1 MKDFFQ
7 IYSIIWDKLSQLGV
21 DIGKIEISAMPDDTP
36 MLQTIMQFSE
46 GINIVAEANTE
57 KPWTHF
63 DRLFSQVVCSCELPK
78 EDRACGICLLPFKST
93 LNKTPQQ
100 MHGDV
105 YAIVVGK
112 CGHLIC
118 DKCLREWINGT
129 DHSTCPYC
137 RHDIWKEG
145 IARSLS
151 IIEGCSEPVQA
162 IIYQLDVLKG
172 DRNFTS
178 NEELQIN
185 PQKAD
190 GQWLMDE
197 EWINILADL
206 HKRLCCAK
214 FHADPMKELD
224 YLWHR
229 TRAVIRGL
237 SWYIKL
243 QELPDELRVLA
254 TSQEY
259 RYNNASSET
268 DFSYDEATEEMWN
281 EVELIVRLYEK
292 ELELEE
298 ENGGHSEESSIDSLS
313 DLEGDKAEDRNMES
327 DNHPQPPMGQQS
339 CHGYTQEVSY
349 DHHRKAKI
357 CNKYSGKH
365 SKSCTGGYFYKKL
378 FRLWNH

>member
-1 MKDFFQ
+1 MKGFFQ
-7 IYSIIWDKLSQLGV
+7 FCSIIWDKLSWLGV
-21 DIGKIEISAMPDDTP
+21 YIGKIEISAMPDNTP
-36 MLQTIMQFSE
+36 MLQKIMQWTE

-57 KPWTHF
+57 RPWTLF

-78 EDRACGICLLPFKST
+78 EDRACGICFSPFKST

-112 CGHLIC
+112 CGHLVC
-118 DKCLREWINGT
+118 DKCLWEWINGT
-129 DHSTCPYC
+129 DNSTCPYC
-137 RHDIWKEG
+137 RHDIWEEG
-145 IARSLS
+145 IARSFS
-151 IIEGCSEPVQA
+151 NIEGCPKPLQV

-197 EWINILADL
+197 EWIDILADL

-214 FHADPMKELD
+214 FRADLMEELD

-243 QELPDELRVLA
+243 QELPDKLRVLA

-259 RYNNASSET
+259 RLRSKTLVCYVDSFVQWST
-268 DFSYDEATEEMWN
+268 S
-281 EVELIVRLYEK
+281 R
-292 ELELEE
+292 
-298 ENGGHSEESSIDSLS
+298 SIFF
-313 DLEGDKAEDRNMES
+313 N
-327 DNHPQPPMGQQS
+327 
-339 CHGYTQEVSY
+339 
-349 DHHRKAKI
+349 
-357 CNKYSGKH
+357 
-365 SKSCTGGYFYKKL
+365 
-378 FRLWNH
+378 